1 MAAPPKTP
9 YQGRNQCEGSFTC
22 DFGHRW
28 TSQWSWAN
36 CGQRCGECLAK
47 MLGKRRGDLTKKD
60 VASQGQSIRY
70 TYPFHQ
76 ARLSADIYLSCNEC
90 SYEEEAISP
99 KKRKCPMDNC
109 QGSLLPWN
117 YLKCPH
123 CKYEHEWPE
132 DKKTAQRLQFACN
145 VYAEE
150 GKGCDKVI
158 GLGKG
163 WKKAG
168 KAGPHPD
175 PLCEKCVQLG
185 YKCTSHG
192 KGKKKKPPTGSV
204 NPCAV
209 APSVG
214 SSVNRDVNNNNEVSP
229 SLETKNRNKRRPR
242 RKSSVK
248 QDADVVNELC
258 QILEK
263 L

>member
-1 MAAPPKTP
+1 
-9 YQGRNQCEGSFTC
+9 
-22 DFGHRW
+22 
-28 TSQWSWAN
+28 
-36 CGQRCGECLAK
+36 
-47 MLGKRRGDLTKKD
+47 
-60 VASQGQSIRY
+60 
-70 TYPFHQ
+70 
-76 ARLSADIYLSCNEC
+76 
-90 SYEEEAISP
+90 
-99 KKRKCPMDNC
+99 MDNC

-204 NPCAV
+204 NPCALASSVGASSDASSNSHEEAPSGSRKKMKNKRSVVSAV
-209 APSVG
+209 APTAVATADAYREKNKNKRSVASAISPSNG
-214 SSVNRDVNNNNEVSP
+214 PPGHARRNGDAEAPPVGASVNGDVNNNEVSP
-229 SLETKNRNKRRPR
+229 ALETKKRNLRRPR